1 MKWKNFALGAVLA
14 NTKDDNSSTTKF
26 CDTRDDLINLE
37 GNGDSCRFRIRPESR
52 EESQRIKLRY
62 LILIFAFYL

>member
-14 NTKDDNSSTTKF
+14 KAEGIKDDSTTKF

-37 GNGDSCRFRIRPESR
+37 SNGDSCRFRIRPESR
-52 EESQRIKLRY
+52 EESQRIKLR
-62 LILIFAFYL
+62 LF

>member
-14 NTKDDNSSTTKF
+14 TAEGIKDDSTTKF
-26 CDTRDDLINLE
+26 CDTRDDLINLD

-52 EESQRIKLRY
+52 EESQRIKLR
-62 LILIFAFYL
+62 